1 MTDQATLINTILQL
15 PDEIDSSAA
24 LPAPAE
30 LVEEIARL
38 AGAADGAGV
47 LEKKLLTLGHKLDFL
62 RGDGCEIWKRDLRSK
77 LDEGEG
83 LPSISW
89 PPQLQALERELDTER
104 QRLVLL
110 SPNEAGV
117 GEALSEVTRLEDEH
131 ARLLA
136 RRAVV
141 QAALDRYPEPS
152 T

>member
-1 MTDQATLINTILQL
+1 M
-15 PDEIDSSAA
+15 
-24 LPAPAE
+24 
-30 LVEEIARL
+30 
-38 AGAADGAGV
+38 
-47 LEKKLLTLGHKLDFL
+47 
-62 RGDGCEIWKRDLRSK
+62 
-77 LDEGEG
+77 
-83 LPSISW
+83 PSISW